1 MFSNNLE
8 TIPSKPFPYLCLMKN
23 QQKAYSFALITVL
36 LWSTMSTAFKLS
48 LSYLPYDQ
56 LLFRSVWFALIS
68 VGIWLLISG
77 KTKLLLNISKK
88 DLFRSAILGFLN
100 PFAYYLILFKAYEL
114 LQAQEAGVLNY
125 TWPVVLV
132 ILSAVFLHQKIGWLS
147 FGAILLSFFGLI
159 IISTKGDPTG
169 LRFTNPMGV
178 FLAVGSSVIW
188 ASYWII
194 NLKDHREEVSKI
206 FLNLVFGTF
215 YILIYMLLGP
225 GIQMG
230 STEGWL
236 GAAYIG
242 TLEMGITFV
251 LWLLALQ
258 YSHSTA
264 KVSNLIFLSPFIAL
278 FFIRIFVGEK
288 ILLST
293 ISGLIFIISGIAL
306 QQWASH
312 RNLNSKSLS

>member
-1 MFSNNLE
+1 
-8 TIPSKPFPYLCLMKN
+8 MKN
-23 QQKAYSFALITVL
+23 QQKAYTFALITVL

-48 LSYLPYDQ
+48 LSYLSFDQ
-56 LLFRSVWFALIS
+56 LLFRAVWFALIS
-68 VGIWLLISG
+68 VGIWLMISG
-77 KTKLLLNISKK
+77 KSKILFQISRK
-88 DLFRSAILGFLN
+88 DFIRSAILGFLN
-100 PFAYYLILFKAYEL
+100 PFAYYLVLFKAYEL

-132 ILSAVFLHQKIGWLS
+132 ILSAIFLHQKIGWTS

-159 IISTKGDPTG
+159 IISTKGDLAG
-169 LRFTNPMGV
+169 LKFTNPLGV
-178 FLAVGSSVIW
+178 VLAVGSSFIW

-206 FLNLVFGTF
+206 FLNLVFGAF

-225 GIQMG
+225 GIHFN
-230 STEGWL
+230 STEAWI

-293 ISGLIFIISGIAL
+293 ISGLFFIISGIAL

-312 RNLNSKSLS
+312 HKSKLKSKS

>member
-1 MFSNNLE
+1 
-8 TIPSKPFPYLCLMKN
+8 MKN

-48 LSYLPYDQ
+48 LSYLPFDQ

-68 VGIWLLISG
+68 VGIWLFISG
-77 KTKLLLNISKK
+77 KTKLLLNISIK

-100 PFAYYLILFKAYEL
+100 PFAYYLVLFKAYEL

-125 TWPVVLV
+125 TWPVILV